1 MGDDI
6 NDHDLDNPIIFQ
18 SENSSSETI
27 FTNNPEGV
35 IPNQATE
42 KMEIH
47 HSKDHKN
54 HLKNWKSYLF
64 EFFMLFFAVFCGF
77 VSEYWLEHRIERDR
91 EKEYIKSE
99 IADLKTD
106 TLMFNNFSL
115 AGNRQIEGYRK
126 MVVTINRFLEG
137 EVVAK
142 ELIKINNK
150 YGGGYVSVDI
160 TDRTISQ
167 LKSGGLRLI
176 RNQGA
181 SDAISQYYNITG
193 NEILSQTEIM
203 KNQQVKMMDLA
214 TKIFDN
220 TYNTDTTLYQKLE
233 SKKISFDAMMIS
245 RDPKLLKEYANTI
258 QIQIGIL
265 DYYMAQVR
273 NQKYYA
279 LNTITLLKKEY
290 HLENE

>member
-176 RNQGA
+176 RNQAA

>member
-1 MGDDI
+1 MGDNI
-6 NDHDLDNPIIFQ
+6 NDHDLDNPIISQ
-18 SENSSSETI
+18 SENSSSEII
-27 FTNNPEGV
+27 FTDNPEGV

-77 VSEYWLEHRIERDR
+77 LSEYWLEHRIERDR

-106 TLMFNNFSL
+106 TLAFHNFSL

-142 ELIKINNK
+142 ELIKTNNK

-176 RNQGA
+176 RNQAA

-220 TYNTDTTLYQKLE
+220 TYSTDTILYRKLE
-233 SKKISFDAMMIS
+233 NKKISFDAMMIS

-265 DYYMAQVR
+265 DYYMAQVKY
-273 NQKYYA
+273 QKYNA
-279 LNTITLLKKEY
+279 LNAITLLKKEY
-290 HLENE
+290 HLGK